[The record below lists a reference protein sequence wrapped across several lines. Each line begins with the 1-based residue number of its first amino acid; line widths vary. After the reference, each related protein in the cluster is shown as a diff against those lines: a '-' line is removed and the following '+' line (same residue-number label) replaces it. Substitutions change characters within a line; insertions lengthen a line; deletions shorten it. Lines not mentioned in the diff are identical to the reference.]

1 MGGAEL
7 RRAMVNRISSAST
20 DVGVALSRYIRME
33 IAKAVV
39 LAGECGGSAS
49 WPSVGVAARQ
59 LAPVANRPVLFH
71 HLDALQSAGVTEAAI
86 VTDRTTGACIRGAVG
101 DGSDWGL
108 DLIHLE
114 HHGTS
119 NALAC
124 SSVALFVG
132 ASPVVVQHGDVL
144 LRERI
149 SALGDDFAEHE
160 LDALVLCPG
169 TKTAPSAAGYI
180 LGSGV
185 HQQLRE
191 DKSALNDVLQGLR
204 GAGARIGV
212 REVDACM
219 PCRGGADDLLEANR
233 RMLELLSPDDHGE
246 RVFDSEIQGPVAL
259 HPSAEVRASVV
270 RGPVAIGPGAR
281 ISNAYIGPYT
291 SIGAGVDLDCV
302 EIEHSIVLEGA
313 QVRYLEARV
322 EGSVIGPGARVS
334 RDFRMPRALR
344 LSVGEGSHVSFS

>member
-1 MGGAEL
+1 
-7 RRAMVNRISSAST
+7 
-20 DVGVALSRYIRME
+20 ME

-39 LAGECGGSAS
+39 LAGECRGSVP
-49 WPSVGVAARQ
+49 WPSVGVPARQ

-71 HLDALQSAGVTEAAI
+71 HLDALESAGVREAAI
-86 VTDRTTGACIRGAVG
+86 VTDRATGACIRGAVG

-108 DLIHLE
+108 ELTHLE
-114 HHGTS
+114 YHGTS
-119 NALAC
+119 SVLAC
-124 SSVALFVG
+124 SSVARFIGG
-132 ASPVVVQHGDVL
+132 APVVVQHGDVL

-169 TKTAPSAAGYI
+169 IKTAHGAAGYI
-180 LGSGV
+180 LGPDV
-185 HQQLRE
+185 HQRLRE
-191 DKSALNDVLQGLR
+191 AESAADEVLQRLR
-204 GAGARIGV
+204 VAGARIGM
-212 REVDACM
+212 REVDACL
-219 PCRGGADDLLEANR
+219 PCRGGADELLEANR
-233 RMLELLSPDDHGE
+233 RMLEQLSPDAHGE
-246 RVFDSEIQGPVAL
+246 RVFDSEIQGRVAL
-259 HPSAEVRASVV
+259 HPSAEVRASVI

-302 EIEHSIVLEGA
+302 EIEHSIVLENA

>member
-1 MGGAEL
+1 
-7 RRAMVNRISSAST
+7 
-20 DVGVALSRYIRME
+20 ME

-39 LAGECGGSAS
+39 LAGECAGSVA
-49 WPSVGVAARQ
+49 WPGVGVAARQ
-59 LAPVANRPVLFH
+59 LAPIANRPVLFH

-86 VTDRTTGACIRGAVG
+86 VTDRTTGTSIRGAVG

-108 DLIHLE
+108 ELTHLE
-114 HHGTS
+114 HPGTS
-119 NALAC
+119 NVLAS
-124 SSVALFVG
+124 SSVARFVG
-132 ASPVVVQHGDVL
+132 SGPVVVQHGDIL
-144 LRERI
+144 IRERL

-160 LDALVLCPG
+160 LDALVFCPG
-169 TKTAPSAAGYI
+169 AQAAHGTAGWI
-180 LGSGV
+180 LGPHV
-185 HQQLRE
+185 HERLRDDAAALDEMLQQLRH
-191 DKSALNDVLQGLR
+191 
-204 GAGARIGV
+204 AGARVGV

-219 PCRGGADDLLEANR
+219 PCRGGADELLEANR
-233 RMLELLSPDDHGE
+233 RMLEQLAPGNHGE
-246 RVFDSEIQGPVAL
+246 RVFDSELQGPVAL

-281 ISNAYIGPYT
+281 ISNAYVGPYT
-291 SIGAGVDLDCV
+291 SIGAGVELDCV

>member
-1 MGGAEL
+1 MGVAEL
-7 RRAMVNRISSAST
+7 RRAVVNRISSAST
-20 DVGVALSRYIRME
+20 DVGVALGRWIHME

-39 LAGECGGSAS
+39 LAGECGGSTL

-71 HLDALQSAGVTEAAI
+71 HLDALRSAGITEAAI

-108 DLIHLE
+108 DLTHVE
-114 HHGTS
+114 YHGTS
-119 NALAC
+119 NVLAC
-124 SSVALFVG
+124 SSFVG

-169 TKTAPSAAGYI
+169 TNTAHAAAGYI
-180 LGSGV
+180 LGPGV
-185 HQQLRE
+185 HQRLRE
-191 DKSALNDVLQGLR
+191 DKFALNDVLQRLR
-204 GAGARIGV
+204 VAGARIGV

-233 RMLELLSPDDHGE
+233 RMLELLTRDAHGE
-246 RVFDSEIQGPVAL
+246 RVFDSEIQGLVAL

>member
-1 MGGAEL
+1 
-7 RRAMVNRISSAST
+7 
-20 DVGVALSRYIRME
+20 ME

-39 LAGECGGSAS
+39 LAGECGGSAP
-49 WPSVGVAARQ
+49 WPSVGVATRQ

-86 VTDRTTGACIRGAVG
+86 VTDGITGANIRGAVG
-101 DGSDWGL
+101 DGSDWEL
-108 DLIHLE
+108 ELTHLE
-114 HHGTS
+114 YHGTS
-119 NALAC
+119 NVLAC
-124 SSVALFVG
+124 SSVAAFVG
-132 ASPVVVQHGDVL
+132 TAPVVVQHGDVL

-160 LDALVLCPG
+160 LDALILCPG
-169 TKTAPSAAGYI
+169 PKAAHGAAGYI
-180 LGSGV
+180 LGPDM
-185 HQQLRE
+185 HQRLR
-191 DKSALNDVLQGLR
+191 DDGAALDDVLQRLR
-204 GAGARIGV
+204 ISGSRIGV

-219 PCRGGADDLLEANR
+219 PCRGGADELLEANR
-233 RMLELLSPDDHGE
+233 RMLELLSPGCRGE

-334 RDFRMPRALR
+334 RDFRLPRAMR
-344 LSVGEGSHVSFS
+344 LSIGEGAQVSVS

>member
-1 MGGAEL
+1 
-7 RRAMVNRISSAST
+7 
-20 DVGVALSRYIRME
+20 ME

-39 LAGECGGSAS
+39 FAGDCGGSAP

-86 VTDRTTGACIRGAVG
+86 VTDRVTGACIREAVG
-101 DGSDWGL
+101 DGSDWELGL
-108 DLIHLE
+108 THLE
-114 HHGTS
+114 YHGDS
-119 NALAC
+119 HPLVC
-124 SSVALFVG
+124 SSVASFVG
-132 ASPVVVQHGDVL
+132 STPVIVQHGDVL
-144 LRERI
+144 LRERL
-149 SALGDDFAEHE
+149 SALGDDLHDHE

-169 TKTAPSAAGYI
+169 QKAAHGTAGYI
-180 LGSGV
+180 LGPDM
-185 HQQLRE
+185 HQRMRDEGAALDDVVQRLRE
-191 DKSALNDVLQGLR
+191 
-204 GAGARIGV
+204 AGARIGV

-219 PCRGGADDLLEANR
+219 PCRGGADELLEANR
-233 RMLELLSPDDHGE
+233 RMLELVSPDHQGE
-246 RVFDSEIQGPVAL
+246 RVFESEIQGPVAL

-291 SIGAGVDLDCV
+291 SIGAGVELDCV
-302 EIEHSIVLEGA
+302 EIEHSIVLDGA
-313 QVRYLEARV
+313 QVRYLEARI

>member
-1 MGGAEL
+1 
-7 RRAMVNRISSAST
+7 
-20 DVGVALSRYIRME
+20 ME

-39 LAGECGGSAS
+39 LAGECGGSAP

-108 DLIHLE
+108 ELTHLE
-114 HHGTS
+114 YHGTS
-119 NALAC
+119 NVLAC
-124 SSVALFVG
+124 SSVASFVG

-144 LRERI
+144 LRERL
-149 SALGDDFAEHE
+149 SALERRLRRPRARRAHPVSR
-160 LDALVLCPG
+160 ARRRH
-169 TKTAPSAAGYI
+169 TARPATS
-180 LGSGV
+180 LGPDV
-185 HQQLRE
+185 HQRLRE
-191 DKSALNDVLQGLR
+191 DKSALDDVLQRLR
-204 GAGARIGV
+204 AAGARIGV

-219 PCRGGADDLLEANR
+219 PCRGGADELLEANR
-233 RMLELLSPDDHGE
+233 RMLEQLSPDSHGE

-291 SIGAGVDLDCV
+291 SIGAGVELDCV
-302 EIEHSIVLEGA
+302 EIEHSIVLDGA
-313 QVRYLEARV
+313 QIRYLEARV